1 MPLFA
6 VRGYAE
12 ACWAVGGAAID
23 AIGEDGDEGTDRLER
38 RGSHLNPDTLT
49 P

>member
-1 MPLFA
+1 MH
-6 VRGYAE
+6 GYAE
-12 ACWAVGGAAID
+12 ACWAVGGAAPD

-38 RGSHLNPDTLT
+38 RESHLNPNILTLT